1 MLPDARGADT
11 ELNLEL
17 EDQTMDSRF
26 ERNYQEALQERLQTA
41 LEALGRGDLSA
52 LQRLEDA
59 ITAQQAQRFGIPK
72 SSITK
77 LWTLEGTALVA
88 RKTLALGH
96 AS

>member
-1 MLPDARGADT
+1 
-11 ELNLEL
+11 
-17 EDQTMDSRF
+17 MDSRF
-26 ERNYQEALQERLQTA
+26 ERNYKEALQERLQTA
-41 LEALGRGDLSA
+41 LEALRLGDCDA

-77 LWTLEGTALVA
+77 LWTLGGTALVA
-88 RKTLALGH
+88 RRMPALGH